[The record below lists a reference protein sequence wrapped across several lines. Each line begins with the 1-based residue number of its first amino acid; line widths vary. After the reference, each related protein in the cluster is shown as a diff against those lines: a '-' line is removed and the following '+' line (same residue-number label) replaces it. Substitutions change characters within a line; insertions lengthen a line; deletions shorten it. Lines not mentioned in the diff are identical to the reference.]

1 MSDAPDFAVRGGLST
16 RIHLA
21 VRGQAANLR
30 FALTGGQPGDRR
42 QRCGRGHAEQ
52 PVLPCK
58 YPLDSISTA
67 SAASVRW
74 LRELSA
80 PPNGRAKPAPYQ
92 RVGPM
97 RGA

>member
-42 QRCGRGHAEQ
+42 QGCGRGHAEQ

-58 YPLDSISTA
+58 YPLNMHLDGQRRQRPVAQGT
-67 SAASVRW
+67 VR
-74 LRELSA
+74 
-80 PPNGRAKPAPYQ
+80 PA
-92 RVGPM
+92 
-97 RGA
+97 